1 RGHHQEPSKNV
12 SAQSKEGML
21 LRDNVYGS
29 VDEDAER
36 RDFTINAMYYNIAD
50 YSIHDYA
57 GGVEDLEDKLIRLI
71 GDPETRYREDPVR
84 MLRAMRFSAK
94 LDFDIEEDTADP
106 IEGLAHLLKDIP
118 AARLY
123 EESLKLLQSGYGL
136 ETYHLMR
143 EYNLFQQ
150 MFPAV
155 AEYFTEDYDSPTEQM
170 LDLVLDSTDLRIE
183 DGKRVNPAFMFA
195 AILWYPMN

>member
-1 RGHHQEPSKNV
+1 
-12 SAQSKEGML
+12 
-21 LRDNVYGS
+21 
-29 VDEDAER
+29 
-36 RDFTINAMYYNIAD
+36 
-50 YSIHDYA
+50 
-57 GGVEDLEDKLIRLI
+57 
-71 GDPETRYREDPVR
+71 
-84 MLRAMRFSAK
+84 LRAMRFAAK

-106 IEGLAHLLKDIP
+106 IEELAHLLKDIP

-123 EESLKLLQSGYGL
+123 EESLKLLQSGHGL

-150 MFPAV
+150 MFPSI
-155 AEYFTEDYDSPTEQM
+155 AEHLTESYDSRTEQM

-195 AILWYPMN
+195 AILWYPMNKLADKLVAEQGMA